1 MLHRVSR
8 KIACLLI
15 AALLATVLSPSFG
28 WESAASQAAHGHDVM
43 ALNDHDDHG
52 GPAGQ
57 GDEDSHHHHGCAG
70 HLLSHL
76 QGQLSDPFV
85 FTALDLVGS
94 MLPEPAPDFSS
105 PLPERLDRP
114 PLAPVLA

>member
-8 KIACLLI
+8 KIAYLLI

-28 WESAASQAAHGHDVM
+28 WESVASQAAHGHDVA
-43 ALNDHDDHG
+43 ALNDHD
-52 GPAGQ
+52 GPTGQ

-76 QGQLSDPFV
+76 PGQLSDPFV

-94 MLPEPAPDFSS
+94 RLPEPASDFSS

-114 PLAPVLA
+114 PLAPALA

>member
-15 AALLATVLSPSFG
+15 AVLLATVLSPSFS
-28 WESAASQAAHGHDVM
+28 WESAASQAAHGHDVV
-43 ALNDHDDHG
+43 AFDDHDGSAPH
-52 GPAGQ
+52 Q

-85 FTALDLVGS
+85 FAALDLAGS
-94 MLPEPAPDFSS
+94 RLPEPASDFSS
-105 PLPERLDRP
+105 PLPERLERP
-114 PLAPVLA
+114 PLAPALA